1 MAILRDTGYYRVY
14 NTTVSPFNDAST
26 SYFHRSV
33 GGYHGAKMRRFQEF
47 VDRYGGSELFLNLLN
62 VKYVIARGSDGQPMA
77 QFNPRAFGSA
87 WLVDSVLAVQGADAE
102 LDALQSVDLQRVAVV
117 DASRFPL
124 KDRQHTPHEGDT
136 IALTQ
141 FSPDRMVYRTATQ
154 AGGYAVLSDVYYPE
168 GWCALLDG
176 GEVPVTRVDY
186 LLRGV
191 EIPAGIHRLELS
203 FTLPSF
209 YWGQWVDF
217 GFGLVMVL
225 VLVSWCAY
233 EGRRSWLAVKG

>member
-1 MAILRDTGYYRVY
+1 M
-14 NTTVSPFNDAST
+14 
-26 SYFHRSV
+26 
-33 GGYHGAKMRRFQEF
+33 
-47 VDRYGGSELFLNLLN
+47 
-62 VKYVIARGSDGQPMA
+62 
-77 QFNPRAFGSA
+77 
-87 WLVDSVLAVQGADAE
+87 
-102 LDALQSVDLQRVAVV
+102 
-117 DASRFPL
+117 
-124 KDRQHTPHEGDT
+124 
-136 IALTQ
+136 
-141 FSPDRMVYRTATQ
+141 
-154 AGGYAVLSDVYYPE
+154 LSDVYYPK